1 MLPPAATVIRC
12 VLASGLS
19 LSSGVALAA
28 DAAKPPTMSE
38 VLAASK
44 PTDWRAL
51 DPQNTLYLQLATGRV
66 VIELAPQFAPKT
78 VSNIKALV
86 REKYFDGLDVLRV
99 QDNYVA
105 QWGDPN
111 ADDASKRRSLGK
123 ASAKIPAEF
132 DITPGPD
139 FIFTPLPD
147 RDGWAPQAGFAYGFP
162 AAMDLKA
169 HQAWLTHCYGTIG
182 VGRDVAADSGN
193 GAELYAVIASSAR
206 WLDRNITVVGRV
218 VQGMEFLSSLPRGH
232 GDLGF
237 YTKHE
242 HPVPIKSV
250 RIAADV
256 PVKERSN
263 LEVLRTDT
271 PTFAALVESR
281 RNRRDEWYKV
291 PAGYIDVCSVPLPVR
306 TAK

>member
-1 MLPPAATVIRC
+1 M
-12 VLASGLS
+12 
-19 LSSGVALAA
+19 
-28 DAAKPPTMSE
+28 DQ

-44 PTDWRAL
+44 PSDWRVL
-51 DPQNTLYLQLATGRV
+51 DQQNTLYLQLPQGRV

-78 VSNIKALV
+78 VANIKTLV

-111 ADDASKRRSLGK
+111 ADDAARRRSLGK
-123 ASAKIPAEF
+123 ASAKVPAEF

-139 FIFTPLPD
+139 FTFTPLPD

-162 AAMDLKA
+162 AAMDLKT

-206 WLDRNITVVGRV
+206 WLDRNITVAGRV

-237 YTKHE
+237 YTKTE

-250 RIAADV
+250 RLASDLPA
-256 PVKERSN
+256 KERSN

-281 RNRRDEWYKV
+281 RNRHDEWYKV

-306 TAK
+306 TVGTAAAK